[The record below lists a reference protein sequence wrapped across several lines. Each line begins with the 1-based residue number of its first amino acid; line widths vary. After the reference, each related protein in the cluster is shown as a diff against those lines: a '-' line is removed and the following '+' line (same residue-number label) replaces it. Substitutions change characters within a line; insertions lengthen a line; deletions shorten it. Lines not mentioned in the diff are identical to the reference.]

1 MKTNKTYICT
11 PILQMVEMKQPII
24 FNIQQPNA
32 PPPRPHEKILVP
44 EIVILMFTCKV
55 KKKCN
60 YFYKIYKYIVTN
72 VIISEAV

>member
-24 FNIQQPNA
+24 FNIQQHNA
-32 PPPRPHEKILVP
+32 PPPEKILVP
-44 EIVILMFTCKV
+44 KIVILMFTCKV

-72 VIISEAV
+72 VIISETV